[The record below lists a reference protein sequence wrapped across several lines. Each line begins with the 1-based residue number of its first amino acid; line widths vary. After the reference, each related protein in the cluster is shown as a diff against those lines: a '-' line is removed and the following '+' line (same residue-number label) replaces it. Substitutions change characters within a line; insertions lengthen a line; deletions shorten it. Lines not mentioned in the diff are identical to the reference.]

1 MKKILFI
8 SSTGGHLTELL
19 QLSPLFSEYDYHI
32 ITEKTKSNMNL
43 YNKYGKDH
51 VDMLVYGTKSHLI
64 PYLFKFTYNCIKSY
78 VLFKKIKRAAFSRFI
93 QLFNTILLY
102 LSLML

>member
-64 PYLFKFTYNCIKSY
+64 PYLFKFTYNCINME
-78 VLFKKIKRAAFSRFI
+78 KKLSGLK
-93 QLFNTILLY
+93 LLLILLHQ
-102 LSLML
+102 LKLEK